1 MPARFIQDGDI
12 VDHIP
17 TVDLPL
23 GAVVVLG
30 SMVGVSHRPIPAGAL
45 GSLAIE
51 GIWDLPVL
59 PGGATT
65 VGAPVFW
72 EPDPQMATTDPAQAH
87 TGLRCGILVRPLVAG
102 DVTARVLLNR

>member
-1 MPARFIQDGDI
+1 MPATYIHDGDAL
-12 VDHIP
+12 DHIP
-17 TVDLPL
+17 TTDLPC

-30 SMVGVSHRPIPAGAL
+30 SMVGIAHRPIPANAL

-65 VGAPVFW
+65 VGSPVFW
-72 EPDPQMATTDPAQAH
+72 EPGPQMATTDPAQAH
-87 TGLRCGILVRPLVAG
+87 FGLRCGTLVRPLAAG